1 MPYSK
6 VKVYSDG
13 SHRIGIPYEPNP
25 YTRKRPKQP
34 KEVITVTEP
43 AEDNSATV
51 PDNEENR
58 PVGTESAQTEREN
71 IQTVPKQRQMTRKEL
86 FEELYQKS
94 ADIRKKRE
102 RKAYV
107 QREMLPYFKDS
118 ISCRAFVEDNF
129 NRKHRNMV
137 CRKIRLWRKI
147 NQQTFNYFV
156 TFTFDDK
163 KHTEKTFQKSLST
176 CLQHFR
182 SRKNWQ
188 YIGAWERAPETG
200 RLHFHGI
207 FYIPEGAMSGKL
219 EEVRDYDTR
228 KKRMQTIRQNTFF
241 AERFGRNEFRPISHS
256 TELPQMVQYLM
267 KYIEKSGGKLVY
279 SRGLYQYF
287 VTDIMDE
294 DIICSY
300 GEEGR
305 KFILFDDF
313 GCWIDGEYIGQSSDR
328 EVIARLP
335 KVT

>member
-25 YTRKRPKQP
+25 YVRKRRKQP
-34 KEVITVTEP
+34 EEVITVTEP
-43 AEDNSATV
+43 AEDVSATV
-51 PDNEENR
+51 PDENTVGNE
-58 PVGTESAQTEREN
+58 PAQTEREN
-71 IQTVPKQRQMTRKEL
+71 IPTVPKQKQMTRKEL

-94 ADIRKKRE
+94 VGMNKRE

-129 NRKHRNMV
+129 NRKHRNMI
-137 CRKIRLWRKI
+137 CRKTRLWRKI

-163 KHTEKTFQKSLST
+163 KRTEESFQKALNT
-176 CLQHFR
+176 CLQHFS
-182 SRKNWQ
+182 SRKDWL

-228 KKRMQTIRQNTFF
+228 KKRMQTIQQNTFF
-241 AERFGRNEFRPISHS
+241 AERFGRNEFRPIHHS
-256 TELPQMVQYLM
+256 SELPQMVKYLM

-279 SRGLYQYF
+279 SRGLYQYIE
-287 VTDIMDE
+287 TDIMDE
-294 DIICSY
+294 DIICPY
-300 GEEGR
+300 GLEGR

-313 GCWIDGEYIGQSSDR
+313 GCWIEGEYIGQSSDR

>member
-25 YTRKRPKQP
+25 YVRKRRKQP
-34 KEVITVTEP
+34 EEVITVTEP
-43 AEDNSATV
+43 AEDVSAT
-51 PDNEENR
+51 PDNDVVAGNE
-58 PVGTESAQTEREN
+58 PAQTEREN
-71 IQTVPKQRQMTRKEL
+71 IPTVPKQKQMTRKEL

-94 ADIRKKRE
+94 VGMKKRE

-129 NRKHRNMV
+129 NRKHRNMI
-137 CRKIRLWRKI
+137 CRKTRLWRKI
-147 NQQTFNYFV
+147 SQQTFNYFV

-163 KHTEKTFQKSLST
+163 KHTEESFQKALNT
-176 CLQHFR
+176 CLQHFS
-182 SRKNWQ
+182 SRKDWL

-228 KKRMQTIRQNTFF
+228 KKRMQTIQQNTFF
-241 AERFGRNEFRPISHS
+241 AERFGRNEFRPIHHS
-256 TELPQMVQYLM
+256 SELPQMVKYLM

-287 VTDIMDE
+287 ETDIMDE
-294 DIICSY
+294 DIICPY
-300 GEEGR
+300 GLEGR

-313 GCWIDGEYIGQSSDR
+313 GCWIEGEYIGQSSDR

>member
-6 VKVYSDG
+6 VKGYSDG

-25 YTRKRPKQP
+25 YVRKRRKQP
-34 KEVITVTEP
+34 EEVITVTEP
-43 AEDNSATV
+43 AEDVSATV
-51 PDNEENR
+51 PDENTVGNE
-58 PVGTESAQTEREN
+58 PAQTEREY
-71 IQTVPKQRQMTRKEL
+71 ISTVPKQRQMTRKEL
-86 FEELYQKS
+86 FEELHQKS
-94 ADIRKKRE
+94 ADMKKRE

-107 QREMLPYFKDS
+107 QREMLPYFKDGT
-118 ISCRAFVEDNF
+118 SCRAFVEKNF
-129 NRKHRNMV
+129 ERKHRNMV

-156 TFTFDDK
+156 TFTFDDR
-163 KHTEKTFQKSLST
+163 KHTEESFQKSLST
-176 CLQHFR
+176 CLQHFS
-182 SRKNWQ
+182 SRKGWL

-207 FYIPEGAMSGKL
+207 FYVPEGAMSGKL

-256 TELPQMVQYLM
+256 SELPQMVQYLM

-287 VTDIMDE
+287 ETDIMDE
-294 DIICSY
+294 DIICPY

-313 GCWIDGEYIGQSSDR
+313 GCWIEGEYIGQSSSR

>member
-25 YTRKRPKQP
+25 YVRKRRKQP
-34 KEVITVTEP
+34 EEVITVTEP
-43 AEDNSATV
+43 AEDVSATV
-51 PDNEENR
+51 PDENTVGNE
-58 PVGTESAQTEREN
+58 PTQTEREN
-71 IQTVPKQRQMTRKEL
+71 IPTVPKQRQMTRKEL
-86 FEELYQKS
+86 FEELFQKS
-94 ADIRKKRE
+94 VGMKKRE

-118 ISCRAFVEDNF
+118 TSCRAFVENNF
-129 NRKHRNMV
+129 NRKHRNMI
-137 CRKIRLWRKI
+137 CRKTRLWRKI

-163 KHTEKTFQKSLST
+163 KHTEESFQKSLST
-176 CLQHFR
+176 CLQHFS
-182 SRKNWQ
+182 SRKGWL

-207 FYIPEGAMSGKL
+207 FYIPDGAMSGKL

-228 KKRMQTIRQNTFF
+228 KKRMQTIQQNTFF
-241 AERFGRNEFRPISHS
+241 AERFGRNEFRPIHHS
-256 TELPQMVQYLM
+256 SELSQMVKYLM

-287 VTDIMDE
+287 ETDIMDE
-294 DIICSY
+294 DITCPY
-300 GEEGR
+300 GLEGR

-313 GCWIDGEYIGQSSDR
+313 GCWIEGEYIGQSSDR

>member
-25 YTRKRPKQP
+25 YVRKRRKLPE
-34 KEVITVTEP
+34 EVITVTEP
-43 AEDNSATV
+43 AEDVSAM
-51 PDNEENR
+51 PDNDVV
-58 PVGTESAQTEREN
+58 VGNEPAQTEREN
-71 IQTVPKQRQMTRKEL
+71 IPTVPKQRQMTRKEL

-94 ADIRKKRE
+94 VGMKKRE

-129 NRKHRNMV
+129 NRKHRNMI
-137 CRKIRLWRKI
+137 CRKTRLWRKI

-163 KHTEKTFQKSLST
+163 KHTEESFQKALNT
-176 CLQHFR
+176 CLQHFS
-182 SRKNWQ
+182 SRKDWL

-228 KKRMQTIRQNTFF
+228 KKRMQTIQQNTFF
-241 AERFGRNEFRPISHS
+241 AERFGRNEFRPIHHS
-256 TELPQMVQYLM
+256 SELPQMVKYLM

-279 SRGLYQYF
+279 SRGLYQYIE
-287 VTDIMDE
+287 TDIMDE
-294 DIICSY
+294 DIICPY
-300 GEEGR
+300 GLEGR

-313 GCWIDGEYIGQSSDR
+313 GCWIEGEYIGQSSDR

>member
-6 VKVYSDG
+6 VKGYSDG

-25 YTRKRPKQP
+25 YVRKRRKQP
-34 KEVITVTEP
+34 EEVITVTEP
-43 AEDNSATV
+43 AEDVSATV
-51 PDNEENR
+51 PDENTVGNE
-58 PVGTESAQTEREN
+58 PAQTEREY
-71 IQTVPKQRQMTRKEL
+71 ISTVPKQRQMTRKEL
-86 FEELYQKS
+86 FEELHQKS
-94 ADIRKKRE
+94 ADMKKRE

-107 QREMLPYFKDS
+107 QREMLPYFKDGT
-118 ISCRAFVEDNF
+118 SCRAFVEKNF
-129 NRKHRNMV
+129 ERKHRNMV

-156 TFTFDDK
+156 TFTFDDR
-163 KHTEKTFQKSLST
+163 KHTEESFQKSLST
-176 CLQHFR
+176 CLQHFS
-182 SRKNWQ
+182 SRKGWL

-207 FYIPEGAMSGKL
+207 FYVPEGAMSGKL

-256 TELPQMVQYLM
+256 SELPQMVQYLM

-287 VTDIMDE
+287 ETDIMDE
-294 DIICSY
+294 DIICPY

-313 GCWIDGEYIGQSSDR
+313 GCWIEGEYIGQSSDR